1 MHIDRKIDHILDAAL
16 PVFVRFGF
24 RKTSMADIARA
35 AKISRASLYLA
46 FNSKEELFRAGS
58 MRAHTRTMANVTAV
72 LAQSGNA
79 IERVEAA
86 IMVFQRELVIPL
98 NESDEANELFATNM
112 ALAPDITIEARTKL
126 LNVLEQT
133 LAAAVQTGEINLEA
147 ARATPAQLASLI
159 LAGIEGIKHSRKAGN
174 HLEDEIKLFM
184 CFLRVA
190 VTP

>member
-58 MRAHTRTMANVTAV
+58 LRAHTRTMANVTAV

-184 CFLRVA
+184 RFLRVA